1 MNTTTKTTAQ
11 PAIDNAVK
19 FSVLS
24 YYKHHFVS
32 FMKEMDKL
40 DEYQRQ
46 LEAITRRE
54 ASSQSLISLLDEES
68 AKHLADDFRF
78 ERECMEQNIAD
89 TGYYLERKCEKLLA
103 AVAKMEEIGLPVEES
118 VINMAKVYINA

>member
-19 FSVLS
+19 YSVLS
-24 YYKHHFVS
+24 YYKYHFVS

-46 LEAITRRE
+46 MEAIARRE
-54 ASSQSLISLLDEES
+54 AASQSLISLLDAES

-89 TGYYLERKCEKLLA
+89 TERFLERK
-103 AVAKMEEIGLPVEES
+103 
-118 VINMAKVYINA
+118 

>member
-1 MNTTTKTTAQ
+1 MNTTTKTA
-11 PAIDNAVK
+11 AIDNAVK

-24 YYKHHFVS
+24 YYKYHFVR

-46 LEAITRRE
+46 MEAIARRE
-54 ASSQSLISLLDEES
+54 AASQSLISLLDAES

-89 TGYYLERKCEKLLA
+89 TERFLERKCEKLLA

-118 VINMAKVYINA
+118 VINMAKVFINA

>member
-1 MNTTTKTTAQ
+1 MNTTTKTT
-11 PAIDNAVK
+11 IDNAEK
-19 FSVLS
+19 YSVLS
-24 YYKHHFVS
+24 YYKYHFVS

-46 LEAITRRE
+46 MEAIARRE
-54 ASSQSLISLLDEES
+54 AASQSLISLLDEES
-68 AKHLADDFRF
+68 AMHLADDFRF

>member
-1 MNTTTKTTAQ
+1 
-11 PAIDNAVK
+11 
-19 FSVLS
+19 
-24 YYKHHFVS
+24 
-32 FMKEMDKL
+32 MDKL

-46 LEAITRRE
+46 LEAIARRE
-54 ASSQSLISLLDEES
+54 AASQSLISLLDEES

>member
-1 MNTTTKTTAQ
+1 MNTATKTT
-11 PAIDNAVK
+11 IDNAVK
-19 FSVLS
+19 YSVLS
-24 YYKHHFVS
+24 YYKYHFVS
-32 FMKEMDKL
+32 FMKEMDKM

-46 LEAITRRE
+46 MEAIARRE
-54 ASSQSLISLLDEES
+54 AASQSLISLLDEES

>member
-19 FSVLS
+19 YSVLS
-24 YYKHHFVS
+24 YYKYHFVS
-32 FMKEMDKL
+32 FMSEMDKL
-40 DEYQRQ
+40 DECQRQ
-46 LEAITRRE
+46 LEAIARRE
-54 ASSQSLISLLDEES
+54 AASQSLMSLLDEES

-78 ERECMEQNIAD
+78 ERECKEQNLAD
-89 TGYYLERKCEKLLA
+89 TERFLEHKCEKLLA

>member
-1 MNTTTKTTAQ
+1 MNTTTKTT
-11 PAIDNAVK
+11 IENAVK
-19 FSVLS
+19 YSVLS
-24 YYKHHFVS
+24 YYKYHFVS

-46 LEAITRRE
+46 MEAIARRE
-54 ASSQSLISLLDEES
+54 AASQSLISLLDEES
-68 AKHLADDFRF
+68 AMHLADDFRF

>member
-1 MNTTTKTTAQ
+1 MSTTTKTA
-11 PAIDNAVK
+11 AALK
-19 FSVLS
+19 YSVQS
-24 YYKHHFVS
+24 YYKYHSVKFR
-32 FMKEMDKL
+32 KETDKL

-46 LEAITRRE
+46 LEAIARRE
-54 ASSQSLISLLDEES
+54 AASQSLISLLDEES

>member
-19 FSVLS
+19 YSVLS
-24 YYKHHFVS
+24 YYKYHFVS

-46 LEAITRRE
+46 MEAIARRE
-54 ASSQSLISLLDEES
+54 AASQSLISLLDEES

-89 TGYYLERKCEKLLA
+89 TEYYLEGKSEKLIA
-103 AVAKMEEIGLPVEES
+103 AAEKMAELGLPVEES
-118 VINMAKVYINA
+118 VITMAKVYINA

>member
-1 MNTTTKTTAQ
+1 MNTTTKTAAQ
-11 PAIDNAVK
+11 PAIDNAIK

-24 YYKHHFVS
+24 YYKYHFVS

-46 LEAITRRE
+46 LEAIARRE
-54 ASSQSLISLLDEES
+54 AASQSLISLLDEES

-89 TGYYLERKCEKLLA
+89 TERFLERKCEKLLA

-118 VINMAKVYINA
+118 VINKAKVFINA